1 MTSFKEKFGKRIREI
16 RKEKGF
22 TQEQIAEKIGIEP
35 PNISKLE
42 NGAHFPL
49 PENIEKL
56 AKALNVDIKD
66 LFDFG
71 HFDEKTLLAK
81 KIKEFIA
88 NADKKDIE
96 FLYKTTI
103 NLSQYKNN

>member
-1 MTSFKEKFGKRIREI
+1 MTSFKEKFGKRVREI
-16 RKEKGF
+16 RKQKGF

-56 AKALNVDIKD
+56 AKALNVDAKD
-66 LFDFG
+66 LFDFE
-71 HFDEKTLLAK
+71 HFDEKAILNK
-81 KIKEFIA
+81 KIKTFLD
-88 NADKKDIE
+88 NAEKKDLE
-96 FLYKTTI
+96 FLYKTII
-103 NLSQYKNN
+103 NLGQYKNN

>member
-1 MTSFKEKFGKRIREI
+1 MTTFKEKFGKRVREI

-56 AKALNVDIKD
+56 ANALSVDIKE
-66 LFDFG
+66 LFDFN
-71 HFDEKTLLAK
+71 HFDEKTLLTQ
-81 KIKEFIA
+81 KIKNFLSY
-88 NADKKDIE
+88 ADKKDIE
-96 FLYKTTI
+96 FLYKTII
-103 NLSQYKNN
+103 NLGQYKNN